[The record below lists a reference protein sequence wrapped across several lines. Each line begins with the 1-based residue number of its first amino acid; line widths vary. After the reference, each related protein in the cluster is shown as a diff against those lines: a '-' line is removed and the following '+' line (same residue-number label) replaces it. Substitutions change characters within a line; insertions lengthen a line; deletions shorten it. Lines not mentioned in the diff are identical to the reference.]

1 VTRRRG
7 ALACVSGLAA
17 IALGAGAIV
26 LVGRPVSTG
35 HVSRDT
41 ASMFATFGGL
51 ILVAVGVRLIVGRE
65 RLNGLLKPLRN
76 QRR

>member
-1 VTRRRG
+1 V
-7 ALACVSGLAA
+7 A

-26 LVGRPVSTG
+26 LAGRPVSTG